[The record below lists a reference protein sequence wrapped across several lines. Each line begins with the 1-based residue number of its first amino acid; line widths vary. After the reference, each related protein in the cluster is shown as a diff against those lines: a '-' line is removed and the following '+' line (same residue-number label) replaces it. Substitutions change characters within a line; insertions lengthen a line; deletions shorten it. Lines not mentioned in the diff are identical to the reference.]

1 MDIVLRATV
10 IFIALYL
17 LVRLMGKRELGQMTP
32 FELIVLVVIGD
43 LIQQGVTQNDFS
55 LTGAIIAISTIAFLA
70 LAMSWASYLWPQAE
84 RLLEGEP
91 RVIVRDGEVLTGNLR
106 ANRLTRSEIE
116 SEMRLAGIAH
126 MTDVRWAILEPRG
139 KISFIERGGGAGDE
153 QPPPQPKGAEDD
165 GAV

>member
-1 MDIVLRATV
+1 MDIVLRASV
-10 IFIALYL
+10 IFVALYL

-70 LAMSWASYLWPQAE
+70 LVMSWASYLWPRAE

-91 RVIVRDGEVLTGNLR
+91 RVIVRDGEILTSNLR
-106 ANRLTRSEIE
+106 RNRLTVSEIE
-116 SEMRLAGIAH
+116 SEMRLAGIASLD
-126 MTDVRWAILEPRG
+126 DVAWGILEPRG
-139 KISFIERGGGAGDE
+139 KISFIQRSDTGGEE
-153 QPPPQPKGAEDD
+153 QPPQPRNADVAGA
-165 GAV
+165 A

>member
-1 MDIVLRATV
+1 MDIALRAAV
-10 IFIALYL
+10 IFLALYF

-70 LAMSWASYLWPQAE
+70 LLMSWASYLWPWAE
-84 RLLEGEP
+84 RVLEGEP

-106 ANRLTRSEIE
+106 RNRLTVSEIE
-116 SEMRLAGIAH
+116 SEMRLAGIGTMSEVA
-126 MTDVRWAILEPRG
+126 WAILEPRG
-139 KISFIERGGGAGDE
+139 KISFIQRSGNGDE
-153 QPPPQPKGAEDD
+153 EPPPNPTAQDDD
-165 GAV
+165 GAA

>member
-1 MDIVLRATV
+1 MDIVLRALV
-10 IFIALYL
+10 IFVALYL

-70 LAMSWASYLWPQAE
+70 LVMSWASYLWPRAE

-106 ANRLTRSEIE
+106 ANRLTVSEIE
-116 SEMRLAGIAH
+116 SEMRLAGIGRID
-126 MTDVRWAILEPRG
+126 DVAWAILEPRG
-139 KISFIERGGGAGDE
+139 KISFIERSGQGGE
-153 QPPPQPKGAEDD
+153 KPPPQPKGSEDES
-165 GAV
+165 AV